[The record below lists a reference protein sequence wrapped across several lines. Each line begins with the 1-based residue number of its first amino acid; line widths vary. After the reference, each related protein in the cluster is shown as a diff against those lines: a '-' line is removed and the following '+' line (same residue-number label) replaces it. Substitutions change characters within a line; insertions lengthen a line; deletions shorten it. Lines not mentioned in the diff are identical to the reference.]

1 MVHDLSPSTEGQARP
16 GALQM
21 CHVMGKR
28 GHVCRLECRG
38 REVTE
43 NWGGQ
48 GRLDRG
54 DSLKCPLE
62 GLMSRGHRGDLRA

>member
-1 MVHDLSPSTEGQARP
+1 MVRDLSPSTARP

-28 GHVCRLECRG
+28 GHICWLGYRG

-43 NWGGQ
+43 DWGGQ

-54 DSLKCPLE
+54 DSLKYPLE
-62 GLMSRGHRGDLRA
+62 GLISRGHQGDLRA